1 MVSVR
6 FWGFWVLG
14 CSWLLAQGADNF
26 FNAIETQLKSNTAK
40 GILMLIFIGIAF
52 YVWRNLDRW
61 REIFFTILG
70 VVLGIVLF
78 FKAPALASWFMGL
91 F

>member
-1 MVSVR
+1 M
-6 FWGFWVLG
+6 FWALG
-14 CSWLLAQGADNF
+14 ACALWAQGAEDF
-26 FNAIETQLKSNTAK
+26 FNAIEAQLKSNTAK

-70 VVLGIVLF
+70 VVLGIMLF

>member
-1 MVSVR
+1 MVR
-6 FWGFWVLG
+6 FWVLWVFSAG
-14 CSWLLAQGADNF
+14 MVLAQGAEGF
-26 FNAIETQLKSNTAK
+26 FGAIEAQLKSNTAK

-70 VVLGIVLF
+70 VVLGIMLF
-78 FKAPALASWFMGL
+78 FKAPALASWFMEL